1 MSVVLLDT
9 RIVHYEALGRGR
21 PVIFLHSWVG
31 SWRYWIPVMQLVS
44 TQYRTYALD
53 LWGFGDTTK
62 DKDRYSLDEQV
73 KLLDGFL
80 YQMGIGRV
88 VLVGHGLGGIVGG
101 LYARR
106 NLDVVDRQVVIGLP
120 TGPNTLNNRLTNNT
134 PQELAD
140 WLLSKG
146 EKDEAARAD
155 AGKTDPQAVQESLK
169 QITELKVY
177 ELWKQVETPSLFI
190 YGQND
195 LVVSLPA
202 AEQLDG
208 LPEKSHSMIFDQS
221 GHFPMLEEEN
231 KFGRLLMDFLAL
243 KSGESPRQLQL
254 KEEWKRR
261 VR

>member
-21 PVIFLHSWVG
+21 PVIFLHGWVG

-53 LWGFGDTTK
+53 LWGFGDTTR
-62 DKDRYSLDEQV
+62 DKAHYSLDEQV

-88 VLVGHGLGGIVGG
+88 VLVGHGLGGIVAG
-101 LYARR
+101 LFAAR
-106 NLDVVDRQVVIGLP
+106 NPDIVDRQVVVSLP
-120 TGPNTLNNRLTNNT
+120 TGVNTISSRLNSDT
-134 PQELAD
+134 PQDLAD
-140 WLLSKG
+140 WLLGKG
-146 EKDEAARAD
+146 EKAEAARAD
-155 AGKTDPQAVQESLK
+155 AGKTDPLSVQESLK
-169 QITELKVY
+169 HISELKVF
-177 ELWKQVETPSLFI
+177 EIWKQVEIPSLFI
-190 YGQND
+190 HGLND
-195 LVVSLPA
+195 LVVSAPA
-202 AEQLDG
+202 AEQVDG
-208 LPEKSHSMIFDQS
+208 LTEKSHAMIFEQS

>member
-1 MSVVLLDT
+1 MSVVVLDT
-9 RIVHYEALGRGR
+9 KIVHYEALGRGR
-21 PVIFLHSWVG
+21 PVIFLHGWVG

-62 DKDRYSLDEQV
+62 DKDRYSLNEQV

-88 VLVGHGLGGIVGG
+88 VLVGHGLGGIVAG
-101 LYARR
+101 LYAMR
-106 NLDVVDRQVVIGLP
+106 NVDIVDRQVIVSLP
-120 TGPNTLNNRLTNNT
+120 GAGEALNNRLASGA

-140 WLLSKG
+140 WLLGKG
-146 EKDEAARAD
+146 EKAEPARAD
-155 AGKTDPQAVQESLK
+155 AAKTDPLTVQESLR
-169 QITELKVY
+169 QHTELKVY
-177 ELWKQVETPSLFI
+177 DIWKQTDTPSLFI
-190 YGQND
+190 HGQND
-195 LVVSLPA
+195 LMVSLPA
-202 AEQLDG
+202 GEQLDN
-208 LPEKSHSMIFDQS
+208 LPEKSHAMVFEQS
-221 GHFPMLEEEN
+221 GHFPMLDEEN

-261 VR
+261 IR